1 MKKKTMWKKLAQVC
15 VAIVALLVVQ
25 AVAVTQCDQAI
36 AGNGATLLSGLGLY
50 QSMTLVFLGRI
61 IDPGHGACVP
71 AAYNSLA
78 GKKGNDELFVGID
91 NDFYNNFIIG
101 IGEGR
106 QEEAVGNA
114 QEDEAGLMARQQVGV
129 LAYERRGP
137 PQLMNIVEEKN
148 TSRMG

>member
-25 AVAVTQCDQAI
+25 AVAVTQCDQVI
-36 AGNGATLLSGLGLY
+36 AGTGVALSDSVGLY
-50 QSMTLVFLGRI
+50 QSMTLVFLGKI
-61 IDPGHGACVP
+61 IDQDVP
-71 AAYNSLA
+71 AVYNSLD
-78 GKKGNDELFVGID
+78 GKKGKDELGTGFS
-91 NDFYNNFIIG
+91 NDFYKNFIIG

-137 PQLMNIVEEKN
+137 PQMMNIVERKN